1 MNVIFY
7 RGIAYDAEGESDNAI
22 TDYNRVIQLQP
33 DHVPVYV
40 NRGNIYAVKG
50 KSDLAISDYTR
61 AIQLNPLLEISYYN
75 RGNVYGSKK
84 NFDMALADLNTTI
97 QLNPRYAKAYYSRAK
112 VWLHQQK
119 WEKARVDLTDAKKMN
134 LDISVLFRNDYQ
146 NILDFEE
153 KIGIKLPDDIATML
167 MLQEQKT
174 RTQLIEGNLFQSSK
188 GISSSLE
195 EKEVML
201 ALQEKRTKILSE
213 EFIDSSSLA
222 TAC

>member
-1 MNVIFY
+1 
-7 RGIAYDAEGESDNAI
+7 
-22 TDYNRVIQLQP
+22 
-33 DHVPVYV
+33 
-40 NRGNIYAVKG
+40 
-50 KSDLAISDYTR
+50 
-61 AIQLNPLLEISYYN
+61 
-75 RGNVYGSKK
+75 
-84 NFDMALADLNTTI
+84 MALADLNTTI

-153 KIGIKLPDDIATML
+153 QIGIKLPDDIATML

-174 RTQLIEGNLFQSSK
+174 QTQLIEESLFQSSK

-195 EKEVML
+195 EKETML